1 MILRYIKDVF
11 GGAWGLLQGMGITLS
26 YFFKKPVTV
35 IYPKERI
42 PMKRFKGPIAFVTD
56 EKTGDHKC
64 IACNACIKT
73 CPSRCMSLEAKKSAV
88 DGKRVLTDFKVNY
101 MLCSLCS
108 LCIDVCPT
116 DALKH
121 DDPNYDMVSLT
132 QKELVMDLLQP
143 FEEKGTPLTK
153 IPTVDPTA
161 AKPQEQ
167 QKPTTPEKPIS
178 PVSSNPQPQRPVND
192 QNPPDKP
199 FKTGDQT

>member
-1 MILRYIKDVF
+1 MIRYLTDVIEGF
-11 GGAWGLLQGMGITLS
+11 WSLLVGMAITIR

-42 PMKRFKGPIAFVTD
+42 RIHRFKGPISFVVD
-56 EKTGDHKC
+56 EKTNDHRC

-73 CPSRCMSLEAKKSAV
+73 CPSRCMSLETGKSAA

-121 DDPNYDMVSLT
+121 ADEEYDMVAT
-132 QKELVMDLLQP
+132 GQKELIMDLLEP
-143 FEEKGTPLTK
+143 FEKRGTPLTK
-153 IPTVDPTA
+153 IPLLAPGQAVKPADPKGVA
-161 AKPQEQ
+161 
-167 QKPTTPEKPIS
+167 
-178 PVSSNPQPQRPVND
+178 
-192 QNPPDKP
+192 
-199 FKTGDQT
+199 G

>member
-1 MILRYIKDVF
+1 MIQYLKSVSSGLISLATGMAITLRY
-11 GGAWGLLQGMGITLS
+11 A
-26 YFFKKPVTV
+26 FKKPVTV

-42 PMKRFKGPIAFVTD
+42 PMKRFKGPIAFVKE
-56 EKTGDHKC
+56 EKSQDHLC

-73 CPSRCMSLEAKKSAV
+73 CPSRCMSLVAAKSAV

-132 QKELVMDLLQP
+132 QRDLVMDLLKP
-143 FEEKGTPLTK
+143 FRDAGTPLTK
-153 IPTVDPTA
+153 IPVVDPA
-161 AKPQEQ
+161 APKPAVAAVA
-167 QKPTTPEKPIS
+167 TTPLAPKS
-178 PVSSNPQPQRPVND
+178 PEAPAVS
-192 QNPPDKP
+192 
-199 FKTGDQT
+199 

>member
-1 MILRYIKDVF
+1 MIKYFKNIIS
-11 GGAWGLLQGMGITLS
+11 GAWSLAGGMSVTIR
-26 YFFKKPVTV
+26 YAFKKPVTV

-56 EKTGDHKC
+56 EKTKDHLC
-64 IACNACIKT
+64 ISCNACIKI
-73 CPSRCMSLEAKKSAV
+73 CPSRCMSLESKKSAV

-132 QKELVMDLLQP
+132 QKDLIMDLLEP
-143 FEEKGTPLTK
+143 FEKAKTPLTQ
-153 IPTVDPTA
+153 IPVVEVPSPTGGP
-161 AKPQEQ
+161 K
-167 QKPTTPEKPIS
+167 
-178 PVSSNPQPQRPVND
+178 
-192 QNPPDKP
+192 
-199 FKTGDQT
+199 

>member
-1 MILRYIKDVF
+1 MIKYFRGIIE
-11 GGAWGLLQGMGITLS
+11 GTISLLSGMAVTFR

-42 PMKRFKGPIAFVTD
+42 KMKRFKGPIAFVVD
-56 EKTGDHKC
+56 EKTGDHLC

-73 CPSRCMSLEAKKSAV
+73 CPSRCMSLQAGKSAV

-121 DDPNYDMVSLT
+121 DDPNYDMISMT
-132 QKELVMDLLQP
+132 QKELVMDLLEP
-143 FEEKGTPLTK
+143 FEIRKTPLTQ
-153 IPTVDPTA
+153 IPVVDPTA
-161 AKPQEQ
+161 
-167 QKPTTPEKPIS
+167 KPTPAPGSTPTP
-178 PVSSNPQPQRPVND
+178 
-192 QNPPDKP
+192 
-199 FKTGDQT
+199 

>member
-1 MILRYIKDVF
+1 MIQYLKNVFNGMMSLATGMAITIRYAV
-11 GGAWGLLQGMGITLS
+11 
-26 YFFKKPVTV
+26 KKPVTV

-42 PMKRFKGPIAFVTD
+42 PMKRFKGPIAFVVDTP
-56 EKTGDHKC
+56 EKNNDHLC

-73 CPSRCMSLEAKKSAV
+73 CPSRCMSLVAGKSAV

-132 QKELVMDLLQP
+132 QKDLVMDLLKP
-143 FEEKGTPLTK
+143 FRDAGTPLTK
-153 IPTVDPTA
+153 IPVADPA
-161 AKPQEQ
+161 APKPPAGAV
-167 QKPTTPEKPIS
+167 PTP
-178 PVSSNPQPQRPVND
+178 
-192 QNPPDKP
+192 
-199 FKTGDQT
+199 

>member
-1 MILRYIKDVF
+1 MFKYLKEVLE
-11 GGAWGLLQGMGITLS
+11 GAWSLIAGMALTMR
-26 YFFKKPVTV
+26 YAFKKPVTV

-42 PMKRFKGPIAFVTD
+42 PMQRFKGPIAFVVS
-56 EKTGDHKC
+56 EKTNDHLC

-73 CPSRCMSLEAKKSAV
+73 CPSRCMSLEAQKSAV

-132 QKELVMDLLQP
+132 QKDLIMDLLEP
-143 FEEKGTPLTK
+143 FEKRGTPLTK
-153 IPTVDPTA
+153 IPVVPKQETV
-161 AKPQEQ
+161 
-167 QKPTTPEKPIS
+167 S
-178 PVSSNPQPQRPVND
+178 
-192 QNPPDKP
+192 
-199 FKTGDQT
+199 